1 MSKVVV
7 VIDSNTGAVID
18 VAGNKRETGR
28 YAKFVK
34 RMLSLDKDPTLNF
47 GFNGGDTLTISKNGG
62 NGKAVNIKADV
73 LNVSGEIKSNG
84 QTLDKI
90 AAGQIQSV
98 LGMIYG
104 TDGEIDV
111 TTLVDVDTGNQYI
124 QISLN
129 PSVVNQLAALEKDMQ
144 EQADGTSKFVTKEDL
159 ASVVDGITIEED
171 DGVDELKEKLSTLLS
186 NIAALASGGSSSES
200 DSGEGT

>member
-62 NGKAVNIKADV
+62 NGKAVNIKADE

-111 TTLVDVDTGNQYI
+111 ATLVDADTGNQYI

-129 PSVVNQLAALEKDMQ
+129 ASIVNQLAALEKDMQ

-159 ASVVDGITIEED
+159 ASVVDGITIEEE

>member
-159 ASVVDGITIEED
+159 ASVVD
-171 DGVDELKEKLSTLLS
+171 
-186 NIAALASGGSSSES
+186 
-200 DSGEGT
+200 

>member
-62 NGKAVNIKADV
+62 NGKAVNIKADE

-129 PSVVNQLAALEKDMQ
+129 ASVVNQLAALEKDMQ
-144 EQADGTSKFVTKEDL
+144 EQADGTSKFVMKEDL
-159 ASVVDGITIEED
+159 ASVVDGITIEEE

-186 NIAALASGGSSSES
+186 NIAALASGGLSSES

>member
-171 DGVDELKEKLSTLLS
+171 DGVDELKEKLSMLLS

>member
-62 NGKAVNIKADV
+62 NGKAVNIKADE

-111 TTLVDVDTGNQYI
+111 ATLVDADTGNQYI

-129 PSVVNQLAALEKDMQ
+129 ASIVNQLAALEKDMQ
-144 EQADGTSKFVTKEDL
+144 EQADGTGKFVTKEDL
-159 ASVVDGITIEED
+159 ASVVDGITIEEE

>member
-84 QTLDKI
+84 QTMDKI

-171 DGVDELKEKLSTLLS
+171 DGVDELKEKLSMLLS

>member
-62 NGKAVNIKADV
+62 NGKAVNIKADE

-111 TTLVDVDTGNQYI
+111 TTLVDADTGNQYI

-129 PSVVNQLAALEKDMQ
+129 ASVVNQLTALEKDMQ

-159 ASVVDGITIEED
+159 ASVVDGITIDEE

-186 NIAALASGGSSSES
+186 NIAALASSGSSSES

>member
-62 NGKAVNIKADV
+62 NGKAVNIKADE

-111 TTLVDVDTGNQYI
+111 ATLVDVDTGNQYI

-129 PSVVNQLAALEKDMQ
+129 ASVVNQLAALEKDMQ

-159 ASVVDGITIEED
+159 ASVVDGITIEEE